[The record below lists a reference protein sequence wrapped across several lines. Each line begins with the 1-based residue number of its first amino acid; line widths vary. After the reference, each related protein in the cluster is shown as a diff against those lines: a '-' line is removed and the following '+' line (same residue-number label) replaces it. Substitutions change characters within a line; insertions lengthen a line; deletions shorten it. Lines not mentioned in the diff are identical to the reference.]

1 MLLPLRNLL
10 LDTRRKDFREFA
22 TSKQARRPAYVTD
35 RDPTKPRDLP
45 HWTHPPIYTPPPRP
59 KAEPV
64 ASIDEL
70 LLRSLARS
78 EPTEEEMILLMAA

>member
-10 LDTRRKDFREFA
+10 LDTRRKDFREFG
-22 TSKQARRPAYVTD
+22 TSPPRSGRFVTD
-35 RDPTKPRDLP
+35 RDPALPREQP
-45 HWTHPPIYTPPPRP
+45 YWTHPPIYTPPPRP
-59 KAEPV
+59 RAEPV
-64 ASIDEL
+64 ATIDEL